1 MVYIYTIS
9 DKALMGKQVNILP
22 SYLSECLFKN
32 NLRIEQQTIISTSSD
47 FERQLNIS
55 LKGNN
60 IYIFLVDKAYEN
72 LNAYIAKLTNCN
84 ILDNPYLKNALFDY
98 YKKHNLV
105 PTKDEENEWK
115 IPSLARAI
123 VNPNGTVQGYIVS
136 YKGDMFCVLPNNYND
151 ARTMFD
157 DVVLEF
163 ILNNQ
168 KKKYK
173 SYTFKTF
180 GLSESGITQII
191 SDEIKN
197 KYKISINLF
206 SKPFE
211 VDIVLKSN
219 ADNDHLEELA
229 KNVLLKLDR
238 FIYAVEDVPIEKVL
252 YELLKLNDI
261 KIGFVEDVTCGELMS
276 RLNRQAPDAK
286 SYIAPSLVLTNR
298 EYKKAKLLKNDDLNF
313 DTDIDAN
320 VVYNMAATY
329 LKQNQADLVIAT
341 VGTTTLSNNQ
351 LAGLCFIAVGDRNE
365 VHVYKNIFKGSHEE
379 IVDCICTA
387 SFFYLIKKLKKND
400 FHFEQITV

>member
-1 MVYIYTIS
+1 MH
-9 DKALMGKQVNILP
+9 
-22 SYLSECLFKN
+22 
-32 NLRIEQQTIISTSSD
+32 II
-47 FERQLNIS
+47 
-55 LKGNN
+55 
-60 IYIFLVDKAYEN
+60 
-72 LNAYIAKLTNCN
+72 
-84 ILDNPYLKNALFDY
+84 
-98 YKKHNLV
+98 
-105 PTKDEENEWK
+105 
-115 IPSLARAI
+115 
-123 VNPNGTVQGYIVS
+123 
-136 YKGDMFCVLPNNYND
+136 
-151 ARTMFD
+151 
-157 DVVLEF
+157 
-163 ILNNQ
+163 
-168 KKKYK
+168 
-173 SYTFKTF
+173 
-180 GLSESGITQII
+180 
-191 SDEIKN
+191 
-197 KYKISINLF
+197 
-206 SKPFE
+206 
-211 VDIVLKSN
+211 
-219 ADNDHLEELA
+219 
-229 KNVLLKLDR
+229 
-238 FIYAVEDVPIEKVL
+238 VPIEKVL

-286 SYIAPSLVLTNR
+286 SYIAPSLVLTNS